1 MSVMRRL
8 WFLII
13 CLALFQKA
21 FMDSTSEGQLLHLLS
36 FEFLITREESSGLSL
51 WSFRNVSFLCA
62 STWCC

>member
-1 MSVMRRL
+1 MSVVRRL

-36 FEFLITREESSGLSL
+36 FEFLTTREESSGLSL
-51 WSFRNVSFLCA
+51 
-62 STWCC
+62 